1 MDPYKILGVS
11 PDATD
16 EEVKKAYKQLSK
28 KYHPD
33 ANINNPNKEQA
44 EEMFKNVQ
52 QAYQIIMKQRTGQGA
67 YANMGGGSYSSASS
81 TSDETDSYLQ
91 AALGYMRSG
100 YYKEARN
107 VLDGMS
113 NRDSRWYFYSA
124 QVHNAQ
130 GNKMEAIEH
139 AKMAVEIGRAH
150 V

>member
-67 YANMGGGSYSSASS
+67 YANMG
-81 TSDETDSYLQ
+81 
-91 AALGYMRSG
+91 
-100 YYKEARN
+100 
-107 VLDGMS
+107 
-113 NRDSRWYFYSA
+113 
-124 QVHNAQ
+124 
-130 GNKMEAIEH
+130 
-139 AKMAVEIGRAH
+139 
-150 V
+150 

>member
-52 QAYQIIMKQRTGQGA
+52 QAYQIIMKQRRGHMQIWEVEVTVQPA
-67 YANMGGGSYSSASS
+67 THRMK
-81 TSDETDSYLQ
+81 LIPICRR
-91 AALGYMRSG
+91 L
-100 YYKEARN
+100 
-107 VLDGMS
+107 
-113 NRDSRWYFYSA
+113 W
-124 QVHNAQ
+124 
-130 GNKMEAIEH
+130 AI
-139 AKMAVEIGRAH
+139 
-150 V
+150 

>member
-113 NRDSRWYFYSA
+113 NRDSRW
-124 QVHNAQ
+124 
-130 GNKMEAIEH
+130 
-139 AKMAVEIGRAH
+139 
-150 V
+150 

>member
-52 QAYQIIMKQRTGQGA
+52 IY
-67 YANMGGGSYSSASS
+67 
-81 TSDETDSYLQ
+81 
-91 AALGYMRSG
+91 
-100 YYKEARN
+100 
-107 VLDGMS
+107 
-113 NRDSRWYFYSA
+113 
-124 QVHNAQ
+124 
-130 GNKMEAIEH
+130 
-139 AKMAVEIGRAH
+139 
-150 V
+150 

>member
-52 QAYQIIMKQRTGQGA
+52 QAYQIIMKQL
-67 YANMGGGSYSSASS
+67 S
-81 TSDETDSYLQ
+81 LI
-91 AALGYMRSG
+91 
-100 YYKEARN
+100 
-107 VLDGMS
+107 
-113 NRDSRWYFYSA
+113 
-124 QVHNAQ
+124 H
-130 GNKMEAIEH
+130 I
-139 AKMAVEIGRAH
+139 
-150 V
+150 